1 MNLIILCAPPG
12 AGKTTWS
19 NLFLKENSEYIRISQ
34 DEMGKKEHFHLFN
47 LAINSD
53 HNVIIDRM
61 SFNKEQRARYI
72 EPARKLGYKIKIII
86 LHESYDTCLIRCIGR
101 KDHETIKDE
110 ETARKALHTFF
121 SKYERPTEDE
131 ADEIEFRYPDTMKPN
146 ACIIDLDGTLCN
158 IDHRLHFVKPKTVVV
173 KEDLNAVAGS
183 VLIYEG
189 KPKPDWKNFFDNMT
203 YDTPNKWCKD
213 IVALCAQR
221 YDIILCSG
229 RPDDYKKVTQ
239 EWLHTNDIKYD
250 ALFMRRR
257 SDFRKDFIIKEQ
269 ILDFEILTRYNP
281 VFAIDD
287 RSSIVKMWRDRGITT
302 LACADGDF

>member
-1 MNLIILCAPPG
+1 MNKELIVLCGPPG
-12 AGKTTWS
+12 SGKSTLRFDLLETDLS
-19 NLFLKENSEYIRISQ
+19 ANGITFVNQ
-34 DEMGKKEHFHLFN
+34 DEMGKKEHFNIFTDDLQDGSN
-47 LAINSD
+47 
-53 HNVIIDRM
+53 IIVDRM
-61 SFNKEQRARYI
+61 SFNKEQRAKYI
-72 EPARKLGYKIKIII
+72 EPARKLGYKVKIIV
-86 LHESYDTCLIRCIGR
+86 LHESYDTCLKRCIER

-158 IDHRLHFVKPKTVVV
+158 IDHRLHFLDRHP
-173 KEDLNAVAGS
+173 
-183 VLIYEG
+183 VLISNGENEPKEVYT
-189 KPKPDWKNFFDNMT
+189 KPDWKNFFANMT

-250 ALFMRRR
+250 ALFMRSRN
-257 SDFRKDFIIKEQ
+257 DFRKDFIIKEQ

-287 RSSIVKMWRDRGITT
+287 RSSVVQMWRDRGITT